1 MLVAMTEH
9 PSDALQLLTTIRQ
22 RSSTVKR
29 ALVHSPKAD
38 VRELLRVAPSTEL
51 LLRYDATPIDTANH
65 IMMALRPTQRAW
77 SQVVLYG
84 ANSLYPELVRNGF
97 SGLIA
102 QDERSTIRMI
112 EEGSPVVVIGP
123 DATQRAEL
131 VRLLRCTPATRGA
144 TITVCYADE
153 AERERCSRAG
163 ANLLI
168 PENYERGTW
177 GEQLRALAA
186 AQDQASGVITDHGA
200 PLPAGHRA
208 WVLLERAIAEVQR
221 GRGTAA
227 LATVTLVEGIS
238 SEDLSRIH
246 NVLAEEFRHDD
257 TIASI
262 GPRTVA
268 VLLRGAEMED
278 AVERMQRA
286 IAKLD
291 LDPYPGM
298 TGIAAFPADGPGIKA
313 LVDIAISAAGRA
325 AVSGG
330 PAVVRSDWFA
340 GMEQQLDVF
349 VVESEPALGG
359 LLDRLITKEGY
370 STQIVGTGSAALSAL
385 TGPDAIT
392 PPRLILLEL
401 DAMGADGM
409 MIFRSLERAG
419 VLRQSEIIVTCS
431 LVNDGQLREVFEL
444 GGADVITK
452 PFSSVVLRNRI
463 HRVLAA

>member
-1 MLVAMTEH
+1 MNALVSGLSSAEARQSRSNVVWRRISQRIEERLAVIEQGIAALLSASFSPADAANCRAEASLLSDWLFALDQVIAGRLARDLIDYFDKAPAIEHAAAIATVVDRLRTVVRVAETEWGEVAPGDTRVHFVSGANAQIDAVAWHLQQNGIDITYSPTFFSAPADVDMLVAMTEH

-102 QDERSTIRMI
+102 QDERSMIRMI

-200 PLPAGHRA
+200 PRAAGH
-208 WVLLERAIAEVQR
+208 
-221 GRGTAA
+221 
-227 LATVTLVEGIS
+227 
-238 SEDLSRIH
+238 
-246 NVLAEEFRHDD
+246 
-257 TIASI
+257 
-262 GPRTVA
+262 
-268 VLLRGAEMED
+268 
-278 AVERMQRA
+278 
-286 IAKLD
+286 
-291 LDPYPGM
+291 
-298 TGIAAFPADGPGIKA
+298 
-313 LVDIAISAAGRA
+313 
-325 AVSGG
+325 
-330 PAVVRSDWFA
+330 
-340 GMEQQLDVF
+340 
-349 VVESEPALGG
+349 
-359 LLDRLITKEGY
+359 
-370 STQIVGTGSAALSAL
+370 
-385 TGPDAIT
+385 
-392 PPRLILLEL
+392 
-401 DAMGADGM
+401 
-409 MIFRSLERAG
+409 
-419 VLRQSEIIVTCS
+419 
-431 LVNDGQLREVFEL
+431 
-444 GGADVITK
+444 
-452 PFSSVVLRNRI
+452 
-463 HRVLAA
+463 